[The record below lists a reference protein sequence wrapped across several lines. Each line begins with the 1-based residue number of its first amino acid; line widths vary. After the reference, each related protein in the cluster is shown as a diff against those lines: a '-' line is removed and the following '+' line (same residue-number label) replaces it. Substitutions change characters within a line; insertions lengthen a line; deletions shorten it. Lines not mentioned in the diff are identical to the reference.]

1 MRWPVVLAALTAFGA
16 AGCAEEAAS
25 PTDVDAPAAPLR
37 TVTDG
42 TLTVAA
48 DVPYPPFAYEDLT
61 GFDLELARA
70 IAAKLDLR
78 PRTEDVPF
86 FDMFDRL
93 AGGEFD
99 IAMAAASISPEL
111 EAVINFSQP
120 YFHVRQA
127 LVVDPVFRPQIVG
140 TGELGAG
147 DSVAVL
153 DDSTGQAWA
162 REHLEPAGVELPSY
176 PDPDSASEGMA
187 AGVVDALLVDELS
200 ALAATSSRPEFAIV
214 ETFATGEGFGIA
226 VDPGN
231 PDLLDAV
238 NEALGAVVADGTYD
252 RIYDRYAGSLPPG
265 GRITAPA
272 EPVEVPG

>member
-1 MRWPVVLAALTAFGA
+1 MVLGSP
-16 AGCAEEAAS
+16 GCAEEIS
-25 PTDVDAPAAPLR
+25 PPTDVDAPPAPLR

-61 GFDLELARA
+61 GFDLQLARA
-70 IAAKLDLR
+70 IATQLGLR
-78 PRTEDVPF
+78 ARTEDVPF
-86 FDMFDRL
+86 YNMFERL
-93 AGGEFD
+93 ADGEFD

-111 EAVINFSQP
+111 EALINFSQP

-140 TGELGAG
+140 TGELGTG

-176 PDPDSASEGMA
+176 PDPDSAAEGMA
-187 AGVVDALLVDELS
+187 AGVVDALLVDELA
-200 ALAATSSRPEFAIV
+200 ALAVTSSRPALTIV
-214 ETFATGEGFGIA
+214 ETFPTGEGFGIA

-231 PDLLDAV
+231 PDLLEAV
-238 NEALGAVVADGTYD
+238 NEALEALVADGTYD

-265 GRITAPA
+265 GRITAPP